1 MKKILLYLLAI
12 GLSLNNAIAF
22 TDWWKPA
29 LRTSWQI
36 QLNGKINTAYQSAMY
51 DIDLFDTPQ
60 SVIDKLHS
68 KGIKVV
74 CYFNA
79 GGFEEWRPDAQEF
92 PLTVLGKPLDGW
104 PGERWLDI
112 RQINLLAP
120 IMQAR
125 MDLALAK
132 GCDGVDPD
140 NVDGYA
146 NDTGFPLT
154 AQDQVNYN
162 KWLAQEAHLRN
173 LAIGLKNDLDQ
184 VPELVSDFDFAVNEQ
199 CMQYNECYLLK
210 PFILAKKPVFNIE
223 YKGDNES
230 ICRKAKRLR
239 FITHIKRL
247 NLTYWRKVCR

>member
-1 MKKILLYLLAI
+1 MKRFLLYLLAI
-12 GLSLNNAIAF
+12 GLLLNSAIAA
-22 TDWWKPA
+22 TDWWKPKP
-29 LRTSWQI
+29 RTAWQI
-36 QLNGKINTAYQSAMY
+36 QLNSGISTAYKSAMY

-60 SVIDKLHS
+60 PVIDKLHS

-74 CYFNA
+74 CYFNT
-79 GGFEEWRPDAQEF
+79 GGYEDWRPDAQIF
-92 PLTVLGKPLDGW
+92 PLAALGKPLDGW

-132 GCDGVDPD
+132 RCDGVDPD

-162 KWLAQEAHLRN
+162 QWLAQEAHLRN
-173 LAIGLKNDLDQ
+173 LAIGLKNDLD
-184 VPELVSDFDFAVNEQ
+184 
-199 CMQYNECYLLK
+199 
-210 PFILAKKPVFNIE
+210 
-223 YKGDNES
+223 
-230 ICRKAKRLR
+230 
-239 FITHIKRL
+239 
-247 NLTYWRKVCR
+247 